1 MNFFN
6 GLVAARLIDL
16 ENQSILKERM
26 KKKKLR

>member
-16 ENQSILKERM
+16 ENRSILKKKM

>member
-16 ENQSILKERM
+16 ENQSILKKRM
-26 KKKKLR
+26 KKKKLK

>member
-16 ENQSILKERM
+16 ENQSILKKRM
-26 KKKKLR
+26 KKKKSR

>member
-16 ENQSILKERM
+16 ENQSILKKRM